1 MSMSVPSG
9 DDDDGEVPPEMN
21 TTPLI
26 DVMLV
31 LLVMLIITIPIQT
44 HAVKLDMPT
53 NTASPATEPPKVIEI
68 AVSQAGAITWDG
80 NYVGTSTSGR
90 AALDAKISEAA
101 NVEPQPE
108 VHVRPDAQ
116 AKYEVVAM
124 VMASLQRLGLTKIG
138 LTGNEQFVDY

>member
-1 MSMSVPSG
+1 MSIPSG
-9 DDDDGEVPPEMN
+9 GDDDGEVAPEMN

-53 NTASPATEPPKVIEI
+53 NSANAAAEPPKVIEI

-80 NYVGTSTSGR
+80 NYVGASTSAR
-90 AALDAKISEAA
+90 DALDAKIAEAA
-101 NVEPQPE
+101 HLEPQPE
-108 VHVRPDAQ
+108 VHVRPDAA
-116 AKYEVVAM
+116 AKYEAVAM

>member
-1 MSMSVPSG
+1 MSVPSG
-9 DDDDGEVPPEMN
+9 GEDDGEVPPEMN

-53 NTASPATEPPKVIEI
+53 NSSAPASEPPKVIEI
-68 AVSQAGAITWDG
+68 AVSQAGAISWDG
-80 NYVGTSTSGR
+80 TYVGTSTSAR
-90 AALDAKISEAA
+90 PALEAKISAA
-101 NVEPQPE
+101 ADVEPQPE

-116 AKYEVVAM
+116 AKYETVAM

>member
-1 MSMSVPSG
+1 MSVPSG
-9 DDDDGEVPPEMN
+9 GDDDGDVPPEMN

-44 HAVKLDMPT
+44 HAVKLDMPS
-53 NTASPATEPPKVIEI
+53 NSSNAAAEPPKVIEI
-68 AVSQAGAITWDG
+68 VVSQAGAISWDG
-80 NYVGTSTSGR
+80 NYVGTSISGR
-90 AALDAKISEAA
+90 DALDAKISEVADL
-101 NVEPQPE
+101 EPQPE

-116 AKYEVVAM
+116 AKYEAVAM
-124 VMASLQRLGLTKIG
+124 VMASLQKKGLTKIG